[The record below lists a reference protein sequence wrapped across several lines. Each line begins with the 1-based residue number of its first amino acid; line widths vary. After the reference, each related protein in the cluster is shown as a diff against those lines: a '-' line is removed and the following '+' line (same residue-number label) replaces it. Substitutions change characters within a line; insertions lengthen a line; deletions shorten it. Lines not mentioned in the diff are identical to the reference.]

1 MDFAEAFPLWNALNE
16 AQQGRLQSAVALKRV
31 AKGTIIHNGSA
42 DCTGLLLINA
52 GQLRAFILSE
62 DGREI
67 TIYRLFDM
75 DICLF
80 SAACMMRNIQF
91 DITIEAEKDSD
102 IWVVPADVYMQIMK
116 ESAPVAN
123 YTNEIMAGRFS
134 EVMWLIEQ
142 IMWKRQDARLAAFL
156 VEESRLEQ
164 SSVLKITHERIAAH
178 LGTAREVI
186 TRMLRYFQSEGMLR
200 LSRGSIELTNVKRLE
215 ALSRYYAAASGQ
227 QAGRRLFLCPVSGK
241 HRKDT
246 ALWLYAH
253 RFFDDLPIHKQQQ
266 RRNAHDLKSG
276 CKSRLFVHI
285 DLCNLDIG
293 SLLRNLID
301 DR

>member
-16 AQQGRLQSAVALKRV
+16 AQQDRLQAAVALKRV

-102 IWVVPADVYMQIMK
+102 IWIVPAEVYMQIMK

-164 SSVLKITHERIAAH
+164 NSVLKITHERIAAH

-186 TRMLRYFQSEGMLR
+186 TRMLRYFQSQGMLR
-200 LSRGSIELTNVKRLE
+200 LSRGSIELTDVKRLE
-215 ALSRYYAAASGQ
+215 ALCR
-227 QAGRRLFLCPVSGK
+227 
-241 HRKDT
+241 
-246 ALWLYAH
+246 
-253 RFFDDLPIHKQQQ
+253 
-266 RRNAHDLKSG
+266 
-276 CKSRLFVHI
+276 
-285 DLCNLDIG
+285 
-293 SLLRNLID
+293 
-301 DR
+301 